1 LKVLII
7 PSWYPYPGLPHA
19 GIFTVIQ
26 AQALTRTNDV
36 DVSILNWGQL
46 EYQLALR
53 HPWQSIIKLWRYA
66 FSKQLPYHYKSSL
79 QELTLKH
86 LTWTHHVLTGN
97 IDRLIPKLAHL
108 PEFDLIHAHVAFPA
122 GYVAMKLAQ
131 ARGIPYIIT
140 EHSGPFPLPGLC
152 KGSQV
157 SSLVSKPMN
166 EAAAIVAVSTSLAR
180 DIECQL
186 GISPH
191 IIPNLIDTEFYYPSP
206 QIKPHD
212 RFTLFALSALTEAK
226 GVLDL
231 LEAANILKSMHCNV
245 VIKLAGSGPL
255 YGKLHKL
262 IKTNNLHDHLLL
274 LGQLNPMQALSYYQS
289 CDCFIMPSR
298 LESFSM
304 VLLEAMACGKPLIAT
319 ACGGPVDIVHPTL
332 GMLIPPANPQ
342 ALAEAVVAMVD
353 NYDQYSSQT
362 IREHCLQY
370 YAPEVVCGQIREL
383 YLQTLAP

>member
-1 LKVLII
+1 ME
-7 PSWYPYPGLPHA
+7 
-19 GIFTVIQ
+19 
-26 AQALTRTNDV
+26 
-36 DVSILNWGQL
+36 VSILNWGQL

-53 HPWQSIIKLWRYA
+53 HPWQSIIKLCRYT
-66 FSKQLPYHYKSSL
+66 FSKQHPYHYKSSL
-79 QELTLKH
+79 QELTFKH

-122 GYVAMKLAQ
+122 GYIALKLAQ
-131 ARGIPYIIT
+131 ARGTPYIIT
-140 EHSGPFPLPGLC
+140 EHSGPFPLPGLG

-157 SSLVSKPMN
+157 SSLVSEPMN
-166 EAAAIVAVSTSLAR
+166 KAAAVVAVSPSLAR
-180 DIECQL
+180 DIKRKL

-231 LEAANILKSMHCNV
+231 LEAVRILKSMHCNV
-245 VIKLAGSGPL
+245 VIKLAGSGPM
-255 YGKLHKL
+255 YGKLRKL
-262 IKTNNLHDHLLL
+262 IKTYNLHDHLLL

-319 ACGGPVDIVHPTL
+319 ACGGPDDIVNTAL
-332 GMLIPPANPQ
+332 GILVPPAKPQ
-342 ALAEAVVAMVD
+342 ALAEAVISMVG
-353 NYDQYSSQT
+353 NYDHYSSQA
-362 IREHCLQY
+362 IREHCLQH
-370 YAPEVVCGQIREL
+370 YAPDIICGQIRDL
-383 YLQTLAP
+383 YLQTLTP

>member
-1 LKVLII
+1 LKVLVI

-19 GIFTVIQ
+19 GIFTVNQ
-26 AQALTRTNDV
+26 AQALARTIDV
-36 DVSILNWGQL
+36 EVSILNWGQL

-53 HPWQSIIKLWRYA
+53 HPWQSITKLWRYA
-66 FSKQLPYHYKSSL
+66 FSL
-79 QELTLKH
+79 QQPHPFESNLREHRLKH
-86 LTWTHHVLTGN
+86 LTWTHHVLNGN
-97 IDRLIPKLAHL
+97 IDRLISKLAHL
-108 PEFDLIHAHVAFPA
+108 PEYDLIHAHVAFPA

-140 EHSGPFPLPGLC
+140 EHSGPFPLPGLG
-152 KGSQV
+152 KGSQI
-157 SSLVSKPMN
+157 SSLVSEPMN
-166 EAAAIVAVSTSLAR
+166 KAAAIVAVSTSLAR
-180 DIECQL
+180 DIERQL

-191 IIPNLIDTEFYYPSP
+191 IIPNLIDTEFYCPSP
-206 QIKPHD
+206 QVSPNA

-231 LEAANILKSMHCNV
+231 LEAAKILESMHCNV

-255 YGKLHKL
+255 YGKLRRL
-262 IKTNNLHDHLLL
+262 INTHNLHDHLQL
-274 LGQLNPMQALSYYQS
+274 LGQLNPLQALSYYQS

-332 GMLIPPANPQ
+332 GILVPPANPQ
-342 ALAEAVVAMVD
+342 ALAEAVVSMVGS
-353 NYDQYSSQT
+353 YGQYSHQV
-362 IREHCLQY
+362 IREHSLQHY
-370 YAPEVVCGQIREL
+370 TPEIICGQISDL